1 MKHAIGQDSFFPTVP
16 NGFIKDDVTIKTDEQ
31 LQSSLTSLQDRLF
44 AWDSKGFNTFYRVV
58 MQQYRFGHVR
68 ISYISGKNIT
78 VELMC
83 RCCCRYVGVTDV
95 NPKWGTVTELQE
107 ARATLLSF
115 ISGCEYTLPGSDN
128 LPQR

>member
-1 MKHAIGQDSFFPTVP
+1 MP
-16 NGFIKDDVTIKTDEQ
+16 NGFKDDVTIKTDDK
-31 LQSSLTSLQDRLF
+31 LQSALTSLQDKLF
-44 AWDSKGFNTFYRVV
+44 SWDMKGFNTFYRVV

-83 RCCCRYVGVTDV
+83 KCCCRYVGVVDV

-107 ARATLLSF
+107 ARATLFSF
-115 ISGCEYTLPGSDN
+115 ISGCQYTRPGSDD